1 MTLRVRLAALYSVLF
16 IATSMAVLAAVNVF
30 FTYGAVVR
38 QSQTASAAVH
48 FAPDGTPVVVRHVT
62 RIDDGTSVV
71 TVVAGVALIGV
82 SLWAG
87 WWLAGRTLRPLGRIT
102 ATARRLSLTNL
113 DERIALKG
121 PKDELKEL
129 ADTFDAMLDR
139 LERAVTAQ
147 SRFVANA
154 SHELRTPLAIQ
165 RAAIQIGLADPTP
178 DRIERFRAELLEA
191 NRRTERL
198 IDGLL
203 VLARGDH
210 GLDEVETVRFDL
222 VAADVVAGFPRVT
235 LRSRP
240 TAVPGDPVLLTQLV
254 TNLVENG
261 VRHNV
266 PDGSVEVQVTPD
278 DGLVVSNTGPEVPAD
293 RIPELFEPFRRMAP
307 DRTRSADGAG
317 LGLSIVASIA
327 RAHAMTV
334 TARPNPG
341 GGLIV
346 RCRLPRSAGP
356 SLLRGGGGALA
367 GGPAAEVG
375 AP

>member
-16 IATSMAVLAAVNVF
+16 IATSTAVLAAVNVF
-30 FTYGAVVR
+30 VTYGVIYGARSESGAVRV
-38 QSQTASAAVH
+38 T
-48 FAPDGTPVVVRHVT
+48 PDGTVIMHVASSGTGVSIVTLAVGVV
-62 RIDDGTSVV
+62 
-71 TVVAGVALIGV
+71 LIGV
-82 SLWAG
+82 SICAG

-113 DERIALKG
+113 DERIALTG

-147 SRFVANA
+147 SRFIANA

-178 DRIERFRAELLEA
+178 ERVERFRTELLEA

-203 VLARGDH
+203 MLARGDH
-210 GLDEVETVRFDL
+210 GLDDVETVRFDR
-222 VAADVVAGFPRVT
+222 VAADVVSGFPGVT
-235 LRSRP
+235 LWSQP
-240 TAVPGDPVLLTQLV
+240 TTVTGDSVLLTQLV

-266 PDGSVEVQVTPD
+266 PGGSVDVRVTPD
-278 DGLVVSNTGPEVPAD
+278 DGLVVSNTGPEVPAE
-293 RIPELFEPFRRMAP
+293 RIPDLFEPFRRMTP
-307 DRTRSADGAG
+307 DRTGSAGGSG
-317 LGLSIVASIA
+317 LGLSIVTSIA

-341 GGLIV
+341 GGLTV
-346 RCRLPRSAGP
+346 RCGHAGDHATP
-356 SLLRGGGGALA
+356 GIHPGGA
-367 GGPAAEVG
+367 GAA
-375 AP
+375 

>member
-16 IATSMAVLAAVNVF
+16 VATSMAVLAAVNVF
-30 FTYGAVVR
+30 VTYGVLY
-38 QSQTASAAVH
+38 QSRTESAAVH
-48 FAPDGTPVVVRHVT
+48 FAPDGTPLIVRHVAST
-62 RIDDGTSVV
+62 GPGISIITLVV
-71 TVVAGVALIGV
+71 GVVLIGV
-82 SLWAG
+82 SICAG

-102 ATARRLSLTNL
+102 GTARRLSVTNL
-113 DERIALKG
+113 HERIALKG

-203 VLARGDH
+203 VLARSDH
-210 GLDEVETVRFDL
+210 GLDEVEAVRFDR

-240 TAVPGDPVLLTQLV
+240 TTVVGDPVLLTQLV

-266 PDGSVEVQVTPD
+266 PDGSVEVRVTPD

-307 DRTRSADGAG
+307 DRTRSANGSG

-341 GGLIV
+341 GGLTV
-346 RCRLPRSAGP
+346 HCRLSNAAGP
-356 SLLRGGGGALA
+356 GDFREAVGVGLA
-367 GGPAAEVG
+367 VDDQ
-375 AP
+375 